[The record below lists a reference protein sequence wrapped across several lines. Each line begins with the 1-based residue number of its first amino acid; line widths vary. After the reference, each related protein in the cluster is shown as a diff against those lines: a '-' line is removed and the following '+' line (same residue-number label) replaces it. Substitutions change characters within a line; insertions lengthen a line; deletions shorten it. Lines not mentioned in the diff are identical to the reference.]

1 MSDFKLNI
9 VHLYPDILNLYGD
22 KGNIETFKK
31 RLLWRGINVDVKE
44 CTCDNTQIDFD
55 ETDVFLLG
63 GGTEREQKAV
73 LEKLLEHKKE
83 FCDFAENG
91 GTILAVCGGFPL
103 LGKELK
109 DKDGVFEGLGVLDI
123 FTDLTKSENRLIG
136 NVILE
141 CEGLSDKVVGFE
153 NHGGRTDI
161 KNHTPLGKVLKGLG
175 NDGKSGFEGVVY
187 KNVTATYLHG
197 PLLPKNPELCDK
209 ILLKAL
215 QNKYSDFTELL
226 PLNDELEKAANGYIT
241 EKYL

>member
-9 VHLYPDILNLYGD
+9 VHLYPDLLNLYGD

-73 LEKLLEHKKE
+73 LGKLLEHKKE

-91 GTILAVCGGFPL
+91 GTILAVCGGFAL